1 MAKKLQYSLKK
12 HMTKKTSNNKK
23 TSKVSKK
30 KSPSIKEL
38 NESLKLE
45 KEKYVRLFAEFE
57 NYKRRTA
64 KERIE
69 LFKTAGKD
77 VLSSL
82 VPVLED
88 FKRAISQEGSNSD
101 DEGINLIFSKF
112 NETLKNQGLIEVEV
126 NLGDVF
132 DAEIHEA
139 ISQIPAEEDS
149 QKGKIIDI
157 IQGGYKIGD
166 NIITYPKVVVAQ

>member
-1 MAKKLQYSLKK
+1 
-12 HMTKKTSNNKK
+12 MTKKISNNKK
-23 TSKVSKK
+23 AKKVVSKK
-30 KSPSIKEL
+30 KSPTIKEL

-82 VPVLED
+82 VPVIED
-88 FKRAISQEGSNSD
+88 FKRAISQEGSDSD
-101 DEGINLIFSKF
+101 DEGINIIYNKF

-126 NLGDVF
+126 NVGDIF

-139 ISQIPAEEDS
+139 ISQIPAKEDS

>member
-1 MAKKLQYSLKK
+1 MVKKNTDNKKAPKGSPKKKL
-12 HMTKKTSNNKK
+12 
-23 TSKVSKK
+23 
-30 KSPSIKEL
+30 PSTKEL
-38 NESLKLE
+38 NQSLKLE

-88 FKRAISQEGSNSD
+88 FKRAISLKGSDSN
-101 DEGINLIFSKF
+101 DEGINLIYNKF

-126 NLGDVF
+126 NVGDIF
-132 DAEIHEA
+132 DAEIHED
-139 ISQIPAEEDS
+139 ISQIPAQKDS

>member
-1 MAKKLQYSLKK
+1 
-12 HMTKKTSNNKK
+12 MTKKTSNKK

-101 DEGINLIFSKF
+101 DEGINLIYNKF

-139 ISQIPAEEDS
+139 ISQIPAKNES

>member
-1 MAKKLQYSLKK
+1 
-12 HMTKKTSNNKK
+12 MTKKNSNNKK
-23 TSKVSKK
+23 VSKAPSKK

-88 FKRAISQEGSNSD
+88 FKRAISIKESDSD
-101 DEGINLIFSKF
+101 DEGIKLIFNKF

-126 NLGDVF
+126 NIGDIF

-139 ISQIPAEEDS
+139 ISQIPAQEDN

-157 IQGGYKIGD
+157 IQGGYKLGD
-166 NIITYPKVVVAQ
+166 NIITYPKVVVAK

>member
-1 MAKKLQYSLKK
+1 
-12 HMTKKTSNNKK
+12 MTKKTSNKK

-101 DEGINLIFSKF
+101 DEGINLIFNKF

-139 ISQIPAEEDS
+139 ISQIPAQEDS

-157 IQGGYKIGD
+157 IQNGYKIGD

>member
-1 MAKKLQYSLKK
+1 M
-12 HMTKKTSNNKK
+12 
-23 TSKVSKK
+23 
-30 KSPSIKEL
+30 
-38 NESLKLE
+38 KLE

-101 DEGINLIFSKF
+101 DEGINLIFNKF

-139 ISQIPAEEDS
+139 ISQIPAKEDS

-157 IQGGYKIGD
+157 IQNGYKIGD

>member
-1 MAKKLQYSLKK
+1 
-12 HMTKKTSNNKK
+12 MTKKTYNKK
-23 TSKVSKK
+23 TSKVATKK

-82 VPVLED
+82 VPVIED
-88 FKRAISQEGSNSD
+88 FKRAISQEGSDSD
-101 DEGINLIFSKF
+101 DEGINLIYNKF

-126 NLGDVF
+126 NVGDIF

-139 ISQIPAEEDS
+139 ISQIPAQEDS

>member
-1 MAKKLQYSLKK
+1 
-12 HMTKKTSNNKK
+12 MTKKNSDNKA
-23 TSKVSKK
+23 SKASPKK
-30 KSPSIKEL
+30 KSPSLKEL

-45 KEKYVRLFAEFE
+45 NEKYVRLFAEFE

-88 FKRAISQEGSNSD
+88 FKRAISIEGSDSE
-101 DEGINLIFSKF
+101 DEGIKLIYNKF

-126 NLGDVF
+126 NIGDIF

-139 ISQIPAEEDS
+139 ISQIPAQDDN

-157 IQGGYKIGD
+157 IQGGYKLGD

>member
-1 MAKKLQYSLKK
+1 
-12 HMTKKTSNNKK
+12 
-23 TSKVSKK
+23 
-30 KSPSIKEL
+30 
-38 NESLKLE
+38 LKLE

-101 DEGINLIFSKF
+101 DEGINLIFNKF

-139 ISQIPAEEDS
+139 ISQIPAQEDS

>member
-1 MAKKLQYSLKK
+1 
-12 HMTKKTSNNKK
+12 MTKKNPDNKK
-23 TSKVSKK
+23 APKVASKR
-30 KSPSIKEL
+30 KSPSTKEL

-82 VPVLED
+82 VPILED
-88 FKRAISQEGSNSD
+88 FKRAISLEGSDSN
-101 DEGINLIFSKF
+101 DEGINLIYNKF

-126 NLGDVF
+126 NVGDIF

-139 ISQIPAEEDS
+139 ISQIPAQKDS

>member
-1 MAKKLQYSLKK
+1 
-12 HMTKKTSNNKK
+12 MTKKNPNNKK
-23 TSKVSKK
+23 APKAASKK
-30 KSPSIKEL
+30 KSPSTREL

-88 FKRAISQEGSNSD
+88 FKRAISLEESDSD
-101 DEGINLIFSKF
+101 DEGINLIYNKF

-126 NLGDVF
+126 NVGDIF

-139 ISQIPAEEDS
+139 ISQIPAQNDS

>member
-1 MAKKLQYSLKK
+1 MK
-12 HMTKKTSNNKK
+12 KKTSDKKKANK
-23 TSKVSKK
+23 VASKK
-30 KSPSIKEL
+30 KSPTIKEL

-82 VPVLED
+82 VPVIED
-88 FKRAISQEGSNSD
+88 FKRAISQEGSDSD
-101 DEGINLIFSKF
+101 DEGINLIYNKF

-126 NLGDVF
+126 NVGDIF

-139 ISQIPAEEDS
+139 ISQIPAQEDS

>member
-1 MAKKLQYSLKK
+1 
-12 HMTKKTSNNKK
+12 MTKKNSNNKK
-23 TSKVSKK
+23 VSKVPPKK
-30 KSPSIKEL
+30 KSPSIKDL

-88 FKRAISQEGSNSD
+88 FKRAISIEGSDPD
-101 DEGINLIFSKF
+101 DEGIKLIYNKF

-126 NLGDVF
+126 NIGDIF

-139 ISQIPAEEDS
+139 ISQIPAQEDN

-157 IQGGYKIGD
+157 IQGGYKLGD
-166 NIITYPKVVVAQ
+166 NIITYPKVVVAK

>member
-1 MAKKLQYSLKK
+1 MVKKKSD
-12 HMTKKTSNNKK
+12 NKK
-23 TSKVSKK
+23 TPKGVLKK
-30 KSPSIKEL
+30 KSPSTKEL
-38 NESLKLE
+38 NQILKLE

-88 FKRAISQEGSNSD
+88 FKRAISLEGSNSD
-101 DEGINLIFSKF
+101 DDGINLIYNKF

-126 NLGDVF
+126 NIGDIF

-157 IQGGYKIGD
+157 IQGGYKVGD

>member
-1 MAKKLQYSLKK
+1 
-12 HMTKKTSNNKK
+12 MTKKTSNKK
-23 TSKVSKK
+23 KATKVAIKK

-82 VPVLED
+82 VPVIED
-88 FKRAISQEGSNSD
+88 FKRAISQEGSDSD
-101 DEGINLIFSKF
+101 DEGINLIYNKF

-126 NLGDVF
+126 NVGDIF

-139 ISQIPAEEDS
+139 ISQIPAQEDS

>member
-1 MAKKLQYSLKK
+1 
-12 HMTKKTSNNKK
+12 MTKKNPNKK
-23 TSKVSKK
+23 VPKVVSKK
-30 KSPSIKEL
+30 KSPTTKEL
-38 NESLKLE
+38 NESLRLE

-82 VPVLED
+82 VPILED
-88 FKRAISQEGSNSD
+88 FKRAISLEGSNSN
-101 DEGINLIFSKF
+101 DEGINLIYNKF

-126 NLGDVF
+126 NVGDIF

-139 ISQIPAEEDS
+139 ISQIPAEKDS

-157 IQGGYKIGD
+157 IQSGYKIGD

>member
-1 MAKKLQYSLKK
+1 
-12 HMTKKTSNNKK
+12 MTKKNPDNKK
-23 TSKVSKK
+23 TPKVASKK
-30 KSPSIKEL
+30 KSPSTKEL

-88 FKRAISQEGSNSD
+88 FKRAISLEGSDSN
-101 DEGINLIFSKF
+101 DEGINLIYNKF

-126 NLGDVF
+126 NVGDIF

-139 ISQIPAEEDS
+139 ISQIPAQKDS

>member
-1 MAKKLQYSLKK
+1 
-12 HMTKKTSNNKK
+12 MTKKNPNKK
-23 TSKVSKK
+23 VPKVVSKK
-30 KSPSIKEL
+30 KSPTTKEL
-38 NESLKLE
+38 NESLRLE

-82 VPVLED
+82 VPILED
-88 FKRAISQEGSNSD
+88 FKRAISLEGSNSN
-101 DEGINLIFSKF
+101 DEGINLIYNKF

-126 NLGDVF
+126 NVGDIF

-139 ISQIPAEEDS
+139 ISQIPAEKDN

>member
-1 MAKKLQYSLKK
+1 
-12 HMTKKTSNNKK
+12 MTKKTSNNKK
-23 TSKVSKK
+23 AKKVVSKK
-30 KSPSIKEL
+30 KSPTIKEL

-82 VPVLED
+82 VPVIED
-88 FKRAISQEGSNSD
+88 FKRAISQEGSDSD
-101 DEGINLIFSKF
+101 DEGINLIYNKF

-126 NLGDVF
+126 NVGDIF

-139 ISQIPAEEDS
+139 ISQIPAQEDS

>member
-1 MAKKLQYSLKK
+1 
-12 HMTKKTSNNKK
+12 MTKKNSGNKK
-23 TSKVSKK
+23 NSKAPPKK

-38 NESLKLE
+38 NESLNLE

-88 FKRAISQEGSNSD
+88 FKRAISLEGSDSD
-101 DEGINLIFSKF
+101 DEGIKLIYNKF
-112 NETLKNQGLIEVEV
+112 NETLKNQGLVEVEV
-126 NLGDVF
+126 NIGDIF

-139 ISQIPAEEDS
+139 ISQIPAQEDN

-157 IQGGYKIGD
+157 IQAGYKIGD
-166 NIITYPKVVVAQ
+166 NVITYPKVVVAQ

>member
-1 MAKKLQYSLKK
+1 
-12 HMTKKTSNNKK
+12 MTKKTSNTKK
-23 TSKVSKK
+23 VSKTSKK

-101 DEGINLIFSKF
+101 DEGINLIFNKF

-139 ISQIPAEEDS
+139 ISQIPAQEDS

-166 NIITYPKVVVAQ
+166 NIITFPKVVVAQ

>member
-1 MAKKLQYSLKK
+1 
-12 HMTKKTSNNKK
+12 MTKKNPSNKK
-23 TSKVSKK
+23 APKVVSKK
-30 KSPSIKEL
+30 KSPSTREL

-88 FKRAISQEGSNSD
+88 FKRAISLEESDSD
-101 DEGINLIFSKF
+101 DKGINLIYNKF

-139 ISQIPAEEDS
+139 ISQIPAKEDS

-157 IQGGYKIGD
+157 IQNGYKIGD

>member
-1 MAKKLQYSLKK
+1 
-12 HMTKKTSNNKK
+12 MTKKNSDNKK
-23 TSKVSKK
+23 SSKATPKK
-30 KSPSIKEL
+30 KSSSMKEL

-77 VLSSL
+77 VLTSL

-88 FKRAISQEGSNSD
+88 FKRAISLEGSDSN
-101 DEGINLIFSKF
+101 DEGINLIYNKF
-112 NETLKNQGLIEVEV
+112 NETLKSQGLIEVEV
-126 NLGDVF
+126 SVGDIF
-132 DAEIHEA
+132 DAEKHEA
-139 ISQIPAEEDS
+139 ISQIPAQEDS

>member
-1 MAKKLQYSLKK
+1 
-12 HMTKKTSNNKK
+12 MTKKTSNNKK
-23 TSKVSKK
+23 TSKVATKK

-82 VPVLED
+82 VPVIED
-88 FKRAISQEGSNSD
+88 FKRAISQEGSDSD
-101 DEGINLIFSKF
+101 DEGINLIYNKF

-126 NLGDVF
+126 NVGDIF

-139 ISQIPAEEDS
+139 ISQIPAKEDS

>member
-1 MAKKLQYSLKK
+1 
-12 HMTKKTSNNKK
+12 MTKKNSVNKK
-23 TSKVSKK
+23 ASKAPPKK
-30 KSPSIKEL
+30 KSPSLKEL

-82 VPVLED
+82 VPILED
-88 FKRAISQEGSNSD
+88 FKRAISLEGSDSN
-101 DEGINLIFSKF
+101 DEGINLIYNKF

-126 NLGDVF
+126 NVGDIF

-139 ISQIPAEEDS
+139 ISQIPAQKDS

-166 NIITYPKVVVAQ
+166 NVITYPKVVVAQ

>member
-1 MAKKLQYSLKK
+1 
-12 HMTKKTSNNKK
+12 MTKKNSDNKK
-23 TSKVSKK
+23 ASKATSKK
-30 KSPSIKEL
+30 KSSSIKEL

-77 VLSSL
+77 VLTSL

-88 FKRAISQEGSNSD
+88 FKRAISLEGSDSN
-101 DEGINLIFSKF
+101 DEGINLIYNKF
-112 NETLKNQGLIEVEV
+112 NETLKSQGLIEVEV
-126 NLGDVF
+126 SVGDIF
-132 DAEIHEA
+132 DAEKHEA
-139 ISQIPAEEDS
+139 ISQIPAQEDS

>member
-1 MAKKLQYSLKK
+1 
-12 HMTKKTSNNKK
+12 MTKKTSNNKK
-23 TSKVSKK
+23 TSKVATKK

-38 NESLKLE
+38 NESLKVE

-82 VPVLED
+82 VPVIED
-88 FKRAISQEGSNSD
+88 FKRAISQEGSDSD
-101 DEGINLIFSKF
+101 DEGINLIFNKF

-126 NLGDVF
+126 NVGDIF

-139 ISQIPAEEDS
+139 ISQIPAQEDS